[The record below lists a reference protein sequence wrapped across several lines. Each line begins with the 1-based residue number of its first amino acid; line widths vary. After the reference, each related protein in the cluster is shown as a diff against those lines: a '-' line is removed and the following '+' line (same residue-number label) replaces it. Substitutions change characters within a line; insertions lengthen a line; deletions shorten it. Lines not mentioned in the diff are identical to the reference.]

1 MANAYS
7 VARQY
12 NQYQDTMDLG
22 FVNQVLA
29 TKQGQYDANMAKV
42 DALIESYTNMPL
54 VRAGDKEILYK
65 NIMSLENEINTFS
78 KMELTSADALRSIG
92 TSLQSAVTPYIAE
105 QFKNS
110 QKVIN
115 FQTEMA
121 KKREKNPELWSDA
134 NYQYAVDNAGLTD
147 YMNGV
152 DKDGNKVDTLGEL
165 VYNDYYDIQKN
176 LEEPMAKHFKEF
188 GYETYYDEM
197 STDGGLVR
205 VSKEGKRL
213 DASTIQNYIDSRIA
227 SDPRLAKQL
236 QINAHSNFRGLSD
249 EQFNQNFLDST
260 KLQKEN
266 WDQIITEQEEKLK
279 QTDQSHPDYQVYQ
292 ANIELAKS
300 KKTGLQDIIDGKTP
314 LNRKALE
321 FELYTNGI
329 KTGLSNSYSYD
340 RVDKINYSSSPLDV
354 AKYNLDVAKFTAN
367 QQNASGSST
376 NNPFAVP
383 AGQTA
388 GTPFIVD
395 DAEGTKDIPK
405 TVTQQHQENW
415 EMAASDFGM
424 ELAKTDPD
432 YLTMTPAQ
440 RTQKLNAVLEAVQS
454 GLDMIENPY
463 SPQLIEKAMAYGA
476 ARETNL
482 NYRQELNKVW
492 VPRAEQLYRE
502 LFNNRNT
509 SELNLNNL
517 ATTMPN
523 TVALL
528 RAGKDLSKLTTN
540 ERRAVIAET
549 TKNLAENLAST
560 PEERHELETVNYNY
574 SKNLTGPLKEVYDG
588 IGKTSSGIS
597 QRLEGAKNIL
607 SGGAGAIGN
616 IIAGTTSGLYNA
628 VFEGEGSAKRVFEQ
642 RDTNVSQNLDQLG
655 LGLLQF
661 NTAKLTPLQTDRN
674 LSEIQARDLS
684 SSKGVSTLY
693 NEWSQHDKINRRGLE
708 AGLSNVR
715 ARQGISF
722 NPNTKAD
729 EPYINSIQNVVTAET
744 GMNVAKESTYRIEKQ
759 GNNYVIKNVMLQTHN
774 MGGKDDSV
782 VKRTIVT
789 KDVTVPEHRMPPAL
803 VQSLGVSETRN
814 LEAMGSNIKPMTIKY
829 SLPRDPSERASKFN
843 KYMQGVGSTLNELQ
857 MNSAYQEGFMLSA
870 QEIINPYRANIR
882 TPEQADAVD
891 NLINSDFSATT
902 QHVRGQG
909 FQVVL
914 NVNGKPVNIASP
926 IINTFDVQKF
936 TYQVDQLVKAYI
948 TTNVN
953 NIINNG

>member
-54 VRAGDKEILYK
+54 VRAEDKEQLYK

-110 QKVIN
+110 QKIIN

-121 KKREKNPELWSDA
+121 KKRENPELWSDA

-165 VYNDYYDIQKN
+165 VYTDYYDIQKN

-188 GYETYYDEM
+188 GYKTYYDEM

-292 ANIELAKS
+292 ANIELAKG
-300 KKTGLQDIIDGKTP
+300 KITGLQDIIDGKTP

-354 AKYNLDVAKFTAN
+354 AKHNLDVAKFTAE

-440 RTQKLNAVLEAVQS
+440 RTQKLNAVLEAVQN
-454 GLDMIENPY
+454 GLDMTENPY

-502 LFNNRNT
+502 LFNNRSS

-549 TKNLAENLAST
+549 TKNLAETLAST

-588 IGKTSSGIS
+588 IGKTSPRWEATKDVI
-597 QRLEGAKNIL
+597 
-607 SGGAGAIGN
+607 GGAFGALGSAFIG
-616 IIAGTTSGLYNA
+616 GFSREYNRI
-628 VFEGEGSAKRVFEQ
+628 FEGNEAANRVGREWSESQQ
-642 RDTNVSQNLDQLG
+642 RYLDQVSRGDQVLRSAP
-655 LGLLQF
+655 
-661 NTAKLTPLQTDRN
+661 NTLRSDRD

-684 SSKGVSTLY
+684 SSKGISTLY
-693 NEWSQHDKINRRGLE
+693 NEWSQHDRTNRRGLE
-708 AGLSNVR
+708 AGLPNVR

-759 GNNYVIKNVMLQTHN
+759 GNNYIIKNVMLQTHN
-774 MGGKDDSV
+774 MGGKDDST
-782 VKRTIVT
+782 VKRTIT
-789 KDVTVPEHRMPPAL
+789 TQDVVVPEHRMPPAL

-857 MNSAYQEGFMLSA
+857 MNSAYNEGFMLSA

-909 FQVVL
+909 FQVIL

-948 TTNVN
+948 TNSVN

>member
-110 QKVIN
+110 QKIIN

-121 KKREKNPELWSDA
+121 NKREKNHELWNDA

-279 QTDQSHPDYQVYQ
+279 QTDQNHPDYQVYQ

-354 AKYNLDVAKFTAN
+354 AKHNLNVAKFTAE

-424 ELAKTDPD
+424 ELAKTDPS

-454 GLDMIENPY
+454 GLDMTENPY

-502 LFNNRNT
+502 LFSNRSS

-528 RAGKDLSKLTTN
+528 RAGKEVLTTD
-540 ERRAVIAET
+540 EHRAVVAEI

-560 PEERHELETVNYNY
+560 PEEKHELETVNYNY
-574 SKNLTGPLKEVYDG
+574 SKKLTGPMKEVYDG
-588 IGKTSSGIS
+588 IGKTSPRWEATKDVI
-597 QRLEGAKNIL
+597 
-607 SGGAGAIGN
+607 GGAFGALGS
-616 IIAGTTSGLYNA
+616 AFMGGLSREYNRI
-628 VFEGEGSAKRVFEQ
+628 FEGDKAADRVGLEWSMSE
-642 RDTNVSQNLDQLG
+642 REYLDQVSRGDQVLRSAP
-655 LGLLQF
+655 
-661 NTAKLTPLQTDRN
+661 NTLRSDRN
-674 LSEIQARDLS
+674 LSEVQARDLS

-693 NEWSQHDKINRRGLE
+693 NEWSQHDKTNRRGLE

-759 GNNYVIKNVMLQTHN
+759 GNNYIIKNVMLQTHN
-774 MGGKDDSV
+774 MGGKDDST
-782 VKRTIVT
+782 VKRTIT
-789 KDVTVPEHRMPPAL
+789 TQDVVVPEHRMPPAL

-829 SLPRDPSERASKFN
+829 SLPRDPSERSSKFN

-857 MNSAYQEGFMLSA
+857 MNTAYQEGFMLSA

-882 TPEQADAVD
+882 TPQQADAVN

-914 NVNGKPVNIASP
+914 NVNGKPVDIASP